1 MVTAIPDPVSF
12 QDFVEKFMDGEGM
25 KSFFPFLNSFKV
37 NATRQMTSL
46 GIIFAFCSGLLSF
59 LVLNLNTDVLET
71 LELRTS
77 IIFPDENGKVQNLDI
92 RVQCLQV
99 GI

>member
-1 MVTAIPDPVSF
+1 MVVSYYFFILMVTAIPDPVSF

-46 GIIFAFCSGLLSF
+46 GIILFPIIHF
-59 LVLNLNTDVLET
+59 L
-71 LELRTS
+71 
-77 IIFPDENGKVQNLDI
+77 
-92 RVQCLQV
+92 
-99 GI
+99 

>member
-1 MVTAIPDPVSF
+1 MVVSYYFFILMVTAIPDPVSF

-46 GIIFAFCSGLLSF
+46 GIIFFP
-59 LVLNLNTDVLET
+59 
-71 LELRTS
+71 
-77 IIFPDENGKVQNLDI
+77 IIHFF
-92 RVQCLQV
+92 
-99 GI
+99 